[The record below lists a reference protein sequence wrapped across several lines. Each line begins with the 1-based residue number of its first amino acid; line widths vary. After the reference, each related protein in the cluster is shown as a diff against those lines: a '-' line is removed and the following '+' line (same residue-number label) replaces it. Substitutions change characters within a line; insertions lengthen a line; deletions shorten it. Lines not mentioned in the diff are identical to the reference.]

1 MFSSAMLRIWRIL
14 ISLKLAVT
22 VIATLALALAVATF
36 VESSEGTK
44 AAQYYIY
51 RALWFYALLTLLGV
65 NILAVALSRL
75 PWRARHI
82 PFLLAH
88 AGILM
93 LLIGSYLT
101 YTRGLDGMMRID
113 EGDTQSA
120 IELEDHYLV
129 FERNGSVET
138 VSIPWV
144 PSANHFRPSLYEKY
158 GIRSVSYIPWSESKV
173 EFVADDQNA
182 EPAAVQLKVQGPAF
196 MGSVPDLWL
205 WGGDPAWSTL
215 SMGPARFSIVTDP
228 SRLSTPAAVGEAHLI
243 VAVLPNGKLRFRA
256 VSPRGEVKTG
266 EVAVTGLIDPGW
278 KMPIRIAVKKLL
290 PHAKNLSRLIDA
302 RVRPMGSSVQPAIE
316 IASLADGK
324 RRHWLSLG
332 DRIPLSGP
340 SGEQVTVGFFPRR
353 VILPFGLRLEKFE
366 LKVYPGTQN
375 PAAYQS
381 LVTIMDRV
389 PNAAED
395 MSKNERLISMNE
407 PLTQGGYTFYQAS
420 YIPGQPRPTTTILSV
435 NADPGRVLKYLG
447 SLLIV
452 LGSITLYAIKSF
464 GKRPKEKV
472 KTA

>member
-1 MFSSAMLRIWRIL
+1 MFSTVVQRIWRTL
-14 ISLKLAVT
+14 ISLKLAVL
-22 VIATLALALAVATF
+22 VIASLALALAIATF

-51 RALWFYALLTLLGV
+51 RAGWFYALLTLLGL

-75 PWRARHI
+75 PWRLRHI

-93 LLIGSYLT
+93 LLAGSYLT
-101 YTRGLDGMMRID
+101 YTSGLDGMMRID

-129 FERNGSVET
+129 FEKNGSVET
-138 VSIPWV
+138 VSVPWV
-144 PSANHFRPSLYEKY
+144 PSADRFHSKRYEKY
-158 GIRSVSYIPWSESKV
+158 GIQSVGYIPWSEPKV
-173 EFVADDQNA
+173 EFVPD
-182 EPAAVQLKVQGPAF
+182 ELGLESAAVQLKVQGPAF

-205 WGGDPAWSTL
+205 WGGSTAWSTV

-228 SRLSTPAAVGEAHLI
+228 SKLSLPAAPGEAHL
-243 VAVLPNGKLRFRA
+243 VLAVLESGKVRFRA

-266 EVAVTGLIDPGW
+266 EVPAGGTIDPGW
-278 KMPIRIAVKKLL
+278 KMPIRIAVKKSL
-290 PHAKNLSRLIDA
+290 PHSKNLSRLVDA

-316 IASLADGK
+316 IASLADSSK
-324 RRHWLSLG
+324 RNWLSLG
-332 DRIPLSGP
+332 DKVPMTMP
-340 SGEQVTVGFFPRR
+340 SGEQVSVGFFPRR
-353 VILPFGLRLEKFE
+353 VILPFGIRLEKFE

-381 LVTIMDRV
+381 LVTVMDQIPIPGV
-389 PNAAED
+389 D

-407 PLTQGGYTFYQAS
+407 PLTHSGYTFYQAS

-464 GKRPKEKV
+464 GKRSKEKV
-472 KTA
+472 KSS